1 MSDQADSAAYA
12 RMDAFVGFDECYE
25 GESEQE
31 EAAGDTGA
39 SLSWSEQRQRRR
51 LVELIE
57 LHRAALLKYV
67 KRMLASHEDAED
79 VVQEACI
86 RMLRVRDLW
95 RSERE
100 ARAVLYTIATNVARD
115 EMRRRKTRC
124 HGQHQSYDNVELVAE
139 QEPLDDALDRTI
151 AREVIAKTLLRL
163 PPRHR
168 EVFNLHVEEH
178 MSYRAIAR
186 QLGVST
192 KTVERDLS
200 GVHALCLDRFAPRRT
215 VCA

>member
-1 MSDQADSAAYA
+1 VSDQADSAAYA
-12 RMDAFVGFDECYE
+12 RMDAFDVDDSYDDFEREVPEGAGEMHAPFPIDE
-25 GESEQE
+25 
-31 EAAGDTGA
+31 
-39 SLSWSEQRQRRR
+39 RHRRR

-57 LHRAALLKYV
+57 LHRGALLKYI
-67 KRMLASHEDAED
+67 KRMLASREDAED

-86 RMLRVRDLW
+86 RLLRVRDLW

-124 HGQHQSYDNVELVAE
+124 HGQHHSYETVELVAE
-139 QEPLDDALDRTI
+139 HDHID
-151 AREVIAKTLLRL
+151 EVIDRSIVQDVISKTLVRL
-163 PPRHR
+163 PQRYR
-168 EVFNLHVEEH
+168 EVFTLHVEEH

-186 QLGVST
+186 QLGIST

-200 GVHALCLDRFAPRRT
+200 GVHALCRDRLDPRRSFG
-215 VCA
+215 V